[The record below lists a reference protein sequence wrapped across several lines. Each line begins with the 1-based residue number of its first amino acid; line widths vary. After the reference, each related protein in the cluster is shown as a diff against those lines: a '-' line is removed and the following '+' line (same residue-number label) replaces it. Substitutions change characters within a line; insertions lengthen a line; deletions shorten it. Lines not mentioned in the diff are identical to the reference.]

1 MPLTDSKIR
10 ATKPSPTPFKLTAS
24 HSLYLLINPGGS
36 RLWYLKYHFDRKEYS
51 ARWIREPCRR
61 I

>member
-24 HSLYLLINPGGS
+24 HGLYLLINPAVPASGISNIISIEKNTRRGG
-36 RLWYLKYHFDRKEYS
+36 
-51 ARWIREPCRR
+51 
-61 I
+61 